1 MLGSLPWISK
11 LSLNSPIGSWANLT
25 AEPTLVINASPTRL
39 LFRSS
44 SFIRGIAQYTSIMRL
59 GVLDVGSNTVHL
71 QIMDAHHGSAPFA
84 HQGFKEEIRL
94 AEFLTPEG
102 DLSKEGL
109 TSLVKTLMRIK
120 NLARDV
126 QIDETLAFA
135 TSAIREA
142 NNSDDVLATVFNETG
157 IDLQV
162 LSGEEEARFTFL
174 AVRRWV
180 GWSAGDVISLD
191 IGGGSLEI
199 AVGDDERAEATVSLP
214 LGASRLTREYL
225 DSDPH
230 TSKEIKALETF
241 VLDSVKRDVP
251 EDIMD
256 HIADHFVATS
266 KTFRTLARLG
276 EHWFDDNP
284 KYLQINSLT
293 KMIPKLQ
300 DMSNKQ
306 RAELPGVS
314 QSRARQIVAG
324 AIVART
330 VMEKLHINELEI
342 CPWALR
348 EGIVLR
354 WLDWMER

>member
-1 MLGSLPWISK
+1 
-11 LSLNSPIGSWANLT
+11 
-25 AEPTLVINASPTRL
+25 
-39 LFRSS
+39 
-44 SFIRGIAQYTSIMRL
+44 MRL

-71 QIMDAHHGSAPFA
+71 QVVDAHPGARPSPATNQKVELRLHEYLNKEGEITAEGVALLEESISDAIA
-84 HQGFKEEIRL
+84 HAKEFQTEEI
-94 AEFLTPEG
+94 
-102 DLSKEGL
+102 
-109 TSLVKTLMRIK
+109 
-120 NLARDV
+120 
-126 QIDETLAFA
+126 LAFA
-135 TSAIREA
+135 TSAIRDAKNGKDILDQINKKFE
-142 NNSDDVLATVFNETG
+142 

-162 LSGEEEARFTFL
+162 LSGDDEAQMTFL
-174 AVRRWV
+174 AVRRWL
-180 GWSAGDVISLD
+180 GWSSGRLLVLD

-199 AVGDDERAEATVSLP
+199 AVGDDERAEATISLP

-241 VLDSVKRDVP
+241 VYDAIKQSLP
-251 EDIMD
+251 EDISK

-276 EHWFDDNP
+276 EHWFEDNP
-284 KYLQINSLT
+284 KYLKINSLT

-300 DMSNKQ
+300 EMSNKQ

-330 VMEKLHINELEI
+330 VMERLHINELEI

>member
-1 MLGSLPWISK
+1 
-11 LSLNSPIGSWANLT
+11 
-25 AEPTLVINASPTRL
+25 
-39 LFRSS
+39 
-44 SFIRGIAQYTSIMRL
+44 MRL

-71 QIMDAHHGSAPFA
+71 QVVDAHPGARPSPATNQKVELRLHEYLNKEGEITAEGVALLEESIADAISHAKDF
-84 HQGFKEEIRL
+84 QTEEI
-94 AEFLTPEG
+94 
-102 DLSKEGL
+102 
-109 TSLVKTLMRIK
+109 
-120 NLARDV
+120 
-126 QIDETLAFA
+126 LAFA
-135 TSAIREA
+135 TSAIRDAKNGKEILDQI
-142 NNSDDVLATVFNETG
+142 NKKFE

-162 LSGEEEARFTFL
+162 LSGDDEAQMTFL
-174 AVRRWV
+174 AVRRWL
-180 GWSAGDVISLD
+180 GWSSGRLLVLD

-199 AVGDDERAEATVSLP
+199 AVGDDERAEATISLP

-230 TSKEIKALETF
+230 TSKEIKVLETYVF
-241 VLDSVKRDVP
+241 EAIKVSLP
-251 EDIMD
+251 EDISK

-276 EHWFDDNP
+276 EHWFEDNP
-284 KYLQINSLT
+284 KYLKINSLT

-324 AIVART
+324 AIVARN

>member
-1 MLGSLPWISK
+1 
-11 LSLNSPIGSWANLT
+11 
-25 AEPTLVINASPTRL
+25 
-39 LFRSS
+39 
-44 SFIRGIAQYTSIMRL
+44 MRL

-71 QIMDAHHGSAPFA
+71 QVVDAHPGARPSPATNQKVELRLHEYLNKEGEITTEGVNLLENSIEDAIA
-84 HQGFKEEIRL
+84 HAKEFQTEEI
-94 AEFLTPEG
+94 
-102 DLSKEGL
+102 
-109 TSLVKTLMRIK
+109 
-120 NLARDV
+120 
-126 QIDETLAFA
+126 LAFA
-135 TSAIREA
+135 TSAIRDA
-142 NNSDDVLATVFNETG
+142 KNGKDILDQINEKFE

-162 LSGEEEARFTFL
+162 LSGDDEAQMTFL
-174 AVRRWV
+174 AVRRWL
-180 GWSAGDVISLD
+180 GWSSGRLLVLD

-225 DSDPH
+225 GSDPH
-230 TSKEIKALETF
+230 TSKEIKALETH
-241 VLDSVKRDVP
+241 VLDAVKSSVP
-251 EDIMD
+251 EDIME
-256 HIADHFVATS
+256 HVADHFVATS

-276 EHWFDDNP
+276 EHWFGDNP
-284 KYLQINSLT
+284 KYLKINSLT

-300 DMSNKQ
+300 EMSNKE

-330 VMEKLHINELEI
+330 VMEKLRIVELEI

>member
-1 MLGSLPWISK
+1 
-11 LSLNSPIGSWANLT
+11 
-25 AEPTLVINASPTRL
+25 
-39 LFRSS
+39 
-44 SFIRGIAQYTSIMRL
+44 MRL

-71 QIMDAHHGSAPFA
+71 QVVDAHPGARPSPATNQKVELRLHEYLNKEGEITAEGVALLEESIADAISHAKDF
-84 HQGFKEEIRL
+84 QTEEI
-94 AEFLTPEG
+94 
-102 DLSKEGL
+102 
-109 TSLVKTLMRIK
+109 
-120 NLARDV
+120 
-126 QIDETLAFA
+126 LAFA
-135 TSAIREA
+135 TSAIRDAKNGKDILNQINKKFE
-142 NNSDDVLATVFNETG
+142 

-162 LSGEEEARFTFL
+162 LSGDDEAQMTFL
-174 AVRRWV
+174 AVRRWL
-180 GWSAGDVISLD
+180 GWSSGRLLVLD

-241 VLDSVKRDVP
+241 IYDAIKQSLP
-251 EDIMD
+251 EDISK

-276 EHWFDDNP
+276 EHWFEDNP
-284 KYLQINSLT
+284 KYLKINSLT

-314 QSRARQIVAG
+314 PSRARQIVAG

-330 VMEKLHINELEI
+330 VMERLHINELEI

>member
-1 MLGSLPWISK
+1 
-11 LSLNSPIGSWANLT
+11 
-25 AEPTLVINASPTRL
+25 
-39 LFRSS
+39 
-44 SFIRGIAQYTSIMRL
+44 MRL

-71 QIMDAHHGSAPFA
+71 QVVDAHPGARPSPATNQKVELRLHEYLNKEGEITAEGVALLEESIADA
-84 HQGFKEEIRL
+84 ISHAKEFKTEEI
-94 AEFLTPEG
+94 
-102 DLSKEGL
+102 
-109 TSLVKTLMRIK
+109 
-120 NLARDV
+120 
-126 QIDETLAFA
+126 LAFA
-135 TSAIREA
+135 TSAIRDAKNGKDILNQINKKFE
-142 NNSDDVLATVFNETG
+142 

-162 LSGEEEARFTFL
+162 LSGDDEAQMTFL
-174 AVRRWV
+174 AVRRWL
-180 GWSAGDVISLD
+180 GWSSGRLLVLD

-241 VLDSVKRDVP
+241 IYDAIKQSLP
-251 EDIMD
+251 EDISK

-276 EHWFDDNP
+276 EHWFEDNP
-284 KYLQINSLT
+284 KYLKINSLT

-330 VMEKLHINELEI
+330 AMERLHINELEI

>member
-1 MLGSLPWISK
+1 
-11 LSLNSPIGSWANLT
+11 
-25 AEPTLVINASPTRL
+25 
-39 LFRSS
+39 
-44 SFIRGIAQYTSIMRL
+44 MRL

-71 QIMDAHHGSAPFA
+71 QVVDAHPGARPSPATNQKVELRLHEYLNKEGEITAEGVALLEESIADAITHAKEF
-84 HQGFKEEIRL
+84 QTEEI
-94 AEFLTPEG
+94 
-102 DLSKEGL
+102 
-109 TSLVKTLMRIK
+109 
-120 NLARDV
+120 
-126 QIDETLAFA
+126 LAFA
-135 TSAIREA
+135 TSAIRDAKNGKDILEQI
-142 NNSDDVLATVFNETG
+142 NKKFE

-162 LSGEEEARFTFL
+162 LSGDDEAQMTFL
-174 AVRRWV
+174 AVRRWL
-180 GWSAGDVISLD
+180 GWSSGRLLVLD

-199 AVGDDERAEATVSLP
+199 AVGDDERAEATISLP

-230 TSKEIKALETF
+230 TSREIKALETF
-241 VLDSVKRDVP
+241 VNDAIKQSLP
-251 EDIMD
+251 EDISK

-276 EHWFDDNP
+276 EHWFEDNP
-284 KYLQINSLT
+284 KYLKINSLT

-324 AIVART
+324 AIVARN
-330 VMEKLHINELEI
+330 VMERLHINELEI

>member
-1 MLGSLPWISK
+1 
-11 LSLNSPIGSWANLT
+11 
-25 AEPTLVINASPTRL
+25 
-39 LFRSS
+39 
-44 SFIRGIAQYTSIMRL
+44 MRL

-71 QIMDAHHGSAPFA
+71 QVVDAHPGARPSPATNQKVELRLHEYLNKEGEITAEGVALLEESIADAISHAKEF
-84 HQGFKEEIRL
+84 QTEEI
-94 AEFLTPEG
+94 
-102 DLSKEGL
+102 
-109 TSLVKTLMRIK
+109 
-120 NLARDV
+120 
-126 QIDETLAFA
+126 LAFA
-135 TSAIREA
+135 TSAIRDAKNGKEILDQI
-142 NNSDDVLATVFNETG
+142 NKKFE

-162 LSGEEEARFTFL
+162 LSGDDEAQMTFL
-174 AVRRWV
+174 AVRRWL
-180 GWSAGDVISLD
+180 GWSSGRLLVLD

-241 VLDSVKRDVP
+241 VYDAIKQSLP
-251 EDIMD
+251 EDISK

-276 EHWFDDNP
+276 EHWFEDNP
-284 KYLQINSLT
+284 KYLKINSLT

-330 VMEKLHINELEI
+330 VMERLHINELEI

>member
-1 MLGSLPWISK
+1 
-11 LSLNSPIGSWANLT
+11 
-25 AEPTLVINASPTRL
+25 
-39 LFRSS
+39 
-44 SFIRGIAQYTSIMRL
+44 MRL

-71 QIMDAHHGSAPFA
+71 QVVDAHPGARPSPATNQKVELRLHEYLNKEGEITAEGVALLEESIADAITHAKEF
-84 HQGFKEEIRL
+84 QTEEI
-94 AEFLTPEG
+94 
-102 DLSKEGL
+102 
-109 TSLVKTLMRIK
+109 
-120 NLARDV
+120 
-126 QIDETLAFA
+126 LAFA
-135 TSAIREA
+135 TSAIRDAKNGKDILDHINKKFE
-142 NNSDDVLATVFNETG
+142 

-162 LSGEEEARFTFL
+162 LSGDDEAQMTFL
-174 AVRRWV
+174 AVRRWL
-180 GWSAGDVISLD
+180 GWSSGRLLVLD

-199 AVGDDERAEATVSLP
+199 AVGDDERAEATISLP

-230 TSKEIKALETF
+230 TSREIKALETF
-241 VLDSVKRDVP
+241 VNDAIKQSLP
-251 EDIMD
+251 EDISK

-276 EHWFDDNP
+276 EHWFEDNP
-284 KYLQINSLT
+284 KYLKINSLT

-324 AIVART
+324 AIVARN
-330 VMEKLHINELEI
+330 VMERLHINELEI

>member
-1 MLGSLPWISK
+1 
-11 LSLNSPIGSWANLT
+11 
-25 AEPTLVINASPTRL
+25 
-39 LFRSS
+39 
-44 SFIRGIAQYTSIMRL
+44 
-59 GVLDVGSNTVHL
+59 VGSNTVHL
-71 QIMDAHHGSAPFA
+71 QVVDAHPGARPSPATNQKVELRLHEYLNKEGEITAEGVALLEESIADAISHAKDF
-84 HQGFKEEIRL
+84 QTEEI
-94 AEFLTPEG
+94 
-102 DLSKEGL
+102 
-109 TSLVKTLMRIK
+109 
-120 NLARDV
+120 
-126 QIDETLAFA
+126 LAFA
-135 TSAIREA
+135 TSAIRDAKNGKEILDQI
-142 NNSDDVLATVFNETG
+142 NKKFE

-162 LSGEEEARFTFL
+162 LSGDDEAQMTFL
-174 AVRRWV
+174 AVRRWL
-180 GWSAGDVISLD
+180 GWSSGRLLVLD

-199 AVGDDERAEATVSLP
+199 AVGDDERAEATISLP

-230 TSKEIKALETF
+230 TSKEIKVLETYVF
-241 VLDSVKRDVP
+241 EAIKVSLP

-276 EHWFDDNP
+276 EHWFEDNP
-284 KYLQINSLT
+284 KYLKINSLT

>member
-1 MLGSLPWISK
+1 V
-11 LSLNSPIGSWANLT
+11 
-25 AEPTLVINASPTRL
+25 EL
-39 LFRSS
+39 LE
-44 SFIRGIAQYTSIMRL
+44 TSIA
-59 GVLDVGSNTVHL
+59 
-71 QIMDAHHGSAPFA
+71 DAIA
-84 HQGFKEEIRL
+84 HAKEFQTEEI
-94 AEFLTPEG
+94 
-102 DLSKEGL
+102 
-109 TSLVKTLMRIK
+109 
-120 NLARDV
+120 
-126 QIDETLAFA
+126 LAFA
-135 TSAIREA
+135 TSAIRDAKNGQVILDEI
-142 NNSDDVLATVFNETG
+142 NKKFE

-162 LSGEEEARFTFL
+162 LSGDDEAQMTFL
-174 AVRRWV
+174 AVRRWL
-180 GWSAGDVISLD
+180 GWSSGRLLVLD

-199 AVGDDERAEATVSLP
+199 AVGDDERAESTVSLP

-230 TSKEIKALETF
+230 TAKEIKALETF
-241 VLDSVKRDVP
+241 VLDAVKSSVP

-284 KYLQINSLT
+284 KYLKINSLT
-293 KMIPKLQ
+293 KMVPKLQ
-300 DMSNKQ
+300 DMSNKE

-330 VMEKLHINELEI
+330 VMERLHINELEI

>member
-1 MLGSLPWISK
+1 
-11 LSLNSPIGSWANLT
+11 
-25 AEPTLVINASPTRL
+25 
-39 LFRSS
+39 
-44 SFIRGIAQYTSIMRL
+44 MRL

-71 QIMDAHHGSAPFA
+71 QVVDAHPGARPSPATNQKVELRLHEYLNKEGEITAEGVALLEESIADAISHAKEF
-84 HQGFKEEIRL
+84 QTEEI
-94 AEFLTPEG
+94 
-102 DLSKEGL
+102 
-109 TSLVKTLMRIK
+109 
-120 NLARDV
+120 
-126 QIDETLAFA
+126 LAFA
-135 TSAIREA
+135 TSAIRDAKNGKDILDQINKKFE
-142 NNSDDVLATVFNETG
+142 

-162 LSGEEEARFTFL
+162 LSGDDEAQMTFL
-174 AVRRWV
+174 AVRRWL
-180 GWSAGDVISLD
+180 GWSSGRLLVLD
-191 IGGGSLEI
+191 IGGGSLEV
-199 AVGDDERAEATVSLP
+199 AVGDDERAEATISLP

-241 VLDSVKRDVP
+241 VYDAIKQSLPD
-251 EDIMD
+251 DISK

-276 EHWFDDNP
+276 EHWFEDNP
-284 KYLQINSLT
+284 KYLKINSLT

-314 QSRARQIVAG
+314 PSRARQIVAG

-330 VMEKLHINELEI
+330 AMERLQINELEI

>member
-1 MLGSLPWISK
+1 
-11 LSLNSPIGSWANLT
+11 
-25 AEPTLVINASPTRL
+25 
-39 LFRSS
+39 
-44 SFIRGIAQYTSIMRL
+44 MRL

-71 QIMDAHHGSAPFA
+71 QVVDAHPGARPSPATNQKVELRLHEYLNKEGEITAEGVALLETSIADAISHAKDF
-84 HQGFKEEIRL
+84 QTEEI
-94 AEFLTPEG
+94 
-102 DLSKEGL
+102 
-109 TSLVKTLMRIK
+109 
-120 NLARDV
+120 
-126 QIDETLAFA
+126 LAFA
-135 TSAIREA
+135 TSAIRDAKNGADILDQINKKFE
-142 NNSDDVLATVFNETG
+142 

-162 LSGEEEARFTFL
+162 LSGDDEAQMTFL
-174 AVRRWV
+174 AVRRWL
-180 GWSAGDVISLD
+180 GWSSGRLLVLD

-214 LGASRLTREYL
+214 LGASRLTREFL

-284 KYLQINSLT
+284 KYLKINSLT

-300 DMSNKQ
+300 NMSNKE

-330 VMEKLHINELEI
+330 VMERLHINELEI